1 MRASVGS
8 ERAQRYKFVEADIV
22 DLDACR
28 RACDS
33 VDFVLHQAALGSV
46 PRSIE
51 DPLRTHAANATGF
64 LNMLVAARD
73 ARVSRFVYAASSSAY
88 GDHPALP
95 KVEETIGDPLSPYAV
110 TKRLNELYA
119 QVFTRCYGME
129 TIGLRYFNVFGPRQ
143 DPSGAYAAVIP
154 RFVFA
159 MLQGSPVTIYGD
171 GETSRDFCYVDNVVA
186 ANLLAATADE
196 PSAIGQVFNVA
207 AGARTSLIELHR
219 LLRDLIAER
228 RPDLTFPAPTH
239 APFRAGDVRHSEADI
254 AKAKRL
260 LGYAPLRDVP
270 EGLREALPWYEQ
282 HLTRDEQ
289 PMLNRAC

>member
-1 MRASVGS
+1 
-8 ERAQRYKFVEADIV
+8 
-22 DLDACR
+22 
-28 RACDS
+28 
-33 VDFVLHQAALGSV
+33 
-46 PRSIE
+46 
-51 DPLRTHAANATGF
+51 
-64 LNMLVAARD
+64 MLVAARD
-73 ARVSRFVYAASSSAY
+73 ANVRRFVYAASSATY

-228 RPDLTFPAPTH
+228 RPDLSFPAPTH